1 MSVGQEEVETE
12 CESSD
17 HDDKDDADCAKG
29 EDDVLK
35 EDDVFSDSVQ
45 EPHVEEEVDP
55 GKGDGDG
62 TDLPVQARAIGQKEV
77 VGSDEESKGVNESIE
92 EENSRQVWLLQ
103 LACLQLTPDWP
114 VFLVPKEEYDSCGI
128 QRQKDDSEVFVE
140 VGKPIPFSSNLVV
153 VIGTFVEVSAT
164 AVELFRP
171 IDWRVTR
178 QDEQVERE
186 KEDEVEEE
194 LEEVKP
200 PSVEVPFLQG
210 DRQAEWVLQ

>member
-1 MSVGQEEVETE
+1 METE

-17 HDDKDDADCAKG
+17 HDDKDNADCAKG
-29 EDDVLK
+29 ENDVLK

-62 TDLPVQARAIGQKEV
+62 TDLPVQAGAIGPKEV
-77 VGSDEESKGVNESIE
+77 VGSDEESEGVNESIE
-92 EENSRQVWLLQ
+92 EENSRQVPPLQ
-103 LACLQLTPDWP
+103 LAPDWP
-114 VFLVPKEEYDSCGI
+114 VFLVPKEEYDSCSI
-128 QRQKDDSEVFVE
+128 ERQNDDPEVFVE
-140 VGKPIPFSSNLVV
+140 VGKPIPFSSKLVV

-178 QDEQVERE
+178 QDEHVERT
-186 KEDEVEEE
+186 KEDEVEAK

-210 DRQAEWVLQ
+210 GRHAEGVLE